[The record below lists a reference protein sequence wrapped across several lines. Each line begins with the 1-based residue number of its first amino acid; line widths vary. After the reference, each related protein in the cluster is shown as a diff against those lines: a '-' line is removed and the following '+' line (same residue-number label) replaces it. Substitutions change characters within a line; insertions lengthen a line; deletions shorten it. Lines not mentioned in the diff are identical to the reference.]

1 MSGSTKR
8 APMMLM
14 TMGFAGALAIA
25 LPVTAQTSE
34 ADSVR
39 LLDRA
44 KEAQAAFERFR
55 EQRIP
60 PERGRRGGGCDEI
73 IGRIC
78 LTFGDPENSG
88 TNAADEP
95 VEFGMARTKVMREFK
110 DIADDIPGDRWVLG
124 QRVFYLLERGSLL
137 DAERLAERCGGGSN
151 WWCTALLGMVT
162 HAKQDWIE
170 AERIFDQA
178 IAEMPP
184 EEALAFQL
192 PEYILEEEGVEF
204 WEENGGAEVLE
215 DRLWILSDP
224 LYLVEGNDRKTEQYS
239 RQVLSRIREEAENP
253 YGLAWGD
260 DLMEIDLRYGA
271 ETGWGRQ
278 RQVPNGSLQDTRS
291 IMGFMDPRSQE
302 FMPPAK
308 AVISPADVLSGEWKL
323 EQLKPHTGYVA
334 PYAPALNALET
345 QVARFRRGDSL
356 LVVGAFAPLDPSRR
370 PEFRERIVF
379 EDNILDLREAR
390 NRSREDRQRD
400 AGDPF
405 GRGGFD
411 PEPFP
416 GTGEAIEE
424 ESGPIESALFLV
436 GEDAE
441 VVHEV
446 HGEGSDGAFRLQ
458 VPNGRYIVGIEAF
471 DEAKREAW
479 RDRHGLWQDQL
490 FEGIASISDILVLRG
505 GGDNPN
511 SVDEAMATAMPAVRI
526 REGDAFKLVWELYG
540 LKVGETAQVR
550 IGVEEG
556 GANVLQRAARFFG
569 LGDPDRPVVMSWED
583 AGPDVHGTVFRAVEL
598 NLPDIEPGDYT
609 LTVQIQLPGRE
620 PMTARRPIVI
630 EP

>member
-1 MSGSTKR
+1 MRRSTKR
-8 APMMLM
+8 APTMM
-14 TMGFAGALAIA
+14 TTGFACALAIA
-25 LPVTAQTSE
+25 LPLTAQTSE
-34 ADSVR
+34 ADSLR
-39 LLDRA
+39 LIERA
-44 KEAQAAFERFR
+44 KEAQADFERFR

-60 PERGRRGGGCDEI
+60 PERGRSAGGCDERV
-73 IGRIC
+73 GRFC
-78 LTFGDPENSG
+78 LRHGDPEDAG
-88 TNAADEP
+88 INAADEP
-95 VEFGMARTKVMREFK
+95 IEFGMARTKVMRELK
-110 DIADDIPGDRWVLG
+110 DIADKIPEDRWVLG
-124 QRVFYLLERGSLL
+124 QRIFYMIERGSLSE
-137 DAERLAERCGGGSN
+137 AEGLARRCGGGSN

-192 PEYILEEEGVEF
+192 PEYLIDDEGVDF
-204 WEENGGAEVLE
+204 WKENGGAEALE

-224 LYLVEGNDRKTEQYS
+224 LYLVEGNDRKTEQYT
-239 RQVLSRIREEAENP
+239 RQVLYRIREDAENP
-253 YGLAWGD
+253 YGISWGE
-260 DLMEIDLRYGA
+260 DLGELNLRYGA
-271 ETGWGRQ
+271 ESGWNRQ
-278 RQVPNGSLQDTRS
+278 TRVPNGSLRDSRS
-291 IMGFMDPRSQE
+291 IVGLMHPKSQE

-308 AVISPADVLSGEWKL
+308 AIISPADVLSGEWKL

-334 PYAPALNALET
+334 PYAPDLNALET

-356 LVVGAFAPLDPSRR
+356 LVVGAFAPLDPSRK
-370 PEFRERIVF
+370 PKFRERMVVN
-379 EDNILDLREAR
+379 DGILDLREAR
-390 NRSREDRQRD
+390 NRSRGDRQRD

-416 GTGEAIEE
+416 GTGEVTEE
-424 ESGPIESALFLV
+424 ASGHIESALFLV

-441 VVHEV
+441 VIHEV

-458 VPNGRYIVGIEAF
+458 VPNGRYIIGIEAF
-471 DEAKREAW
+471 DEANREAW
-479 RDRHGLWQDQL
+479 RDRHGLWQDPL

-556 GANVLQRAARFFG
+556 GANLLQRAARFFG

-598 NLPDIEPGDYT
+598 NLPDIEPGEYT

-620 PMTARRPIVI
+620 PMTARRSIVI

>member
-1 MSGSTKR
+1 MRRSTKR
-8 APMMLM
+8 ASAVLSVA
-14 TMGFAGALAIA
+14 FAVAMVGALPA
-25 LPVTAQTSE
+25 TAQTSE
-34 ADSVR
+34 SDS
-39 LLDRA
+39 LKILERA
-44 KEAQAAFERFR
+44 KEAQAEFERFR

-78 LTFGDPENSG
+78 LTFTNPEESG
-88 TNAADEP
+88 GPSDEP
-95 VEFGMARTKVMREFK
+95 VEFGMARTKVMRELK
-110 DIADDIPGDRWVLG
+110 DIADKLPGDRWVLG
-124 QRVFYLLERGSLL
+124 QRVFYLLERGSFNE
-137 DAERLAERCGGGSN
+137 AKSLAERCGGASN
-151 WWCTALLGMVT
+151 WWCTGLVGMVT
-162 HAKQDWIE
+162 HAEGDWIE

-178 IAEMPP
+178 IAQMPP
-184 EEALAFQL
+184 EEAIAFRL
-192 PEYILEEEGVEF
+192 PEYIIEEEGVEF
-204 WEENGGAEVLE
+204 WEENGGAEALE
-215 DRLWILSDP
+215 DRLWVLSDP
-224 LYLVEGNDRKTEQYS
+224 LYMVEGNDRKTEQYS
-239 RQVLSRIREEAENP
+239 RQMLYRIREDAENP
-253 YGLAWGD
+253 YGLAWGE
-260 DLMEIDLRYGA
+260 DLGELDLRYGA

-278 RQVPNGSLQDTRS
+278 RQVPNGSLQDTRNV
-291 IMGFMDPRSQE
+291 MGYHDPRSQE
-302 FMPPAK
+302 FMPPAE
-308 AVISPADVLSGEWKL
+308 AVISPADVRSGDWKL

-334 PYAPALNALET
+334 PYAPDLNALET

-370 PEFRERIVF
+370 PQFRETMVV
-379 EDNILDLREAR
+379 DDGILDLRAER
-390 NRSREDRQRD
+390 NRSRGDRQRD

-416 GTGEAIEE
+416 GTEAAPAETA
-424 ESGPIESALFLV
+424 SSVESALFLV

-441 VVHEV
+441 ITHEV
-446 HGEGSDGAFRLQ
+446 HGEGPEGAFRLQ

-471 DEAKREAW
+471 DEAKRKAW
-479 RDRHGLWQDQL
+479 RDRHGLWQDHL
-490 FEGIASISDILVLRG
+490 FEGIASISDILVLSG
-505 GGDNPN
+505 GGDNPE

-556 GANVLQRAARFFG
+556 SANVLQRAARFFG

-598 NLPDIEPGDYT
+598 NLPDIEPGEYT

-620 PMTARRPIVI
+620 PMTAGRPIVI